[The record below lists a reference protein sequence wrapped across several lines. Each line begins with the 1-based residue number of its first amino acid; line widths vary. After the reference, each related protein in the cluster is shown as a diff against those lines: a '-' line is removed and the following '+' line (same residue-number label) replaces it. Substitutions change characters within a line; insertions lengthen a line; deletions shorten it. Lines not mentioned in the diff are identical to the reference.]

1 MTDIDPIEHRLR
13 RTFRAVAEQPV
24 APLGDPEPWR
34 HARAG
39 RARRRGRVMAGGLA
53 VVVVVALVALGVTY
67 GPRSSRLTPTTRPGL
82 SGTEGG
88 TLRAVFTPA
97 TPISTA
103 MLEEAAATM
112 AARLHAVGD
121 TDARATVDGGSID
134 IASPKFAGVQMQLIG
149 SMGSFSV
156 RPVACGAP
164 AATAPTQPTTTD
176 TAGTTPPADFSPACE
191 AQYET
196 SASNLDVNTTTG
208 QPAHVIGPDPVFAS
222 TPSTPAQDDEPA
234 HSVLLPADPV
244 AGPQQYPRFVLG
256 AAQLGNVDIASVR
269 AQLDPSIDQ
278 WAIDITLT
286 TMGSTDWDAVAFQNF
301 HAYVALDL
309 DGQVVSAP
317 LIQPNQA
324 AFASFEGRMEISG
337 SFSAATAKTMAAV
350 LGNGPLPVPFT
361 LQSQET
367 TP

>member
-1 MTDIDPIEHRLR
+1 MTDIDPIEQRLR
-13 RTFRAVAEQPV
+13 RTFQAVAEQPV

-34 HARAG
+34 HTGAAPP
-39 RARRRGRVMAGGLA
+39 RRRGRVLVGGLA

-67 GPRSSRLTPTTRPGL
+67 GPRSSRLTPTTLPGL
-82 SGTEGG
+82 SGTPGG

-97 TPISTA
+97 TPVSSA

-121 TDARATVDGGSID
+121 TGARATVDGGSID

-156 RPVACGAP
+156 RPVGCGAP
-164 AATAPTQPTTTD
+164 ADTTPAQPATT
-176 TAGTTPPADFSPACE
+176 GTTPPADFSPACE

-208 QPAHVIGPDPVFAS
+208 QPAHVIGPDPIFAS

-244 AGPQQYPRFVLG
+244 VGAQEYPRFVLG
-256 AAQLGNVDIASVR
+256 AAQLGNVDIAS
-269 AQLDPSIDQ
+269 AQARSDQSVDGWVIDV
-278 WAIDITLT
+278 TLT
-286 TMGSTDWDAVAFQNF
+286 PSGTTDWNAMALPNF

-309 DGQVVSAP
+309 DGQVISAP
-317 LIQPNQA
+317 LIEPNNS
-324 AFASFEGRMEISG
+324 SFSSFGDQMEISG
-337 SFSAATAKTMAAV
+337 TFTAATAKTIAAV

-361 LQSQET
+361 LLSQET